1 MPVSQDSSFI
11 NDYSKVKEQVIMVI
25 EYLQQ
30 IKDSYFEQKHGLEK
44 QLNLLE
50 IQLKEN
56 IGMIKMLEETNDSC
70 YELFTPRNVNSKNKA
85 KINELME
92 EQKTI
97 NESIENLK
105 NSIKEYSSKIEQLDQ
120 ILEEENREIEI
131 VQEYLQ
137 QIKDSYFEQKHG
149 LEKQLNLLEIQLKE
163 NIGMIKMLEET
174 NDSCYELFTPR
185 NVNSK
190 NKAKINELM
199 EEQKTINESIEN
211 LKNSIKEYS
220 SKIEQLD
227 QIVEEENREIEIV
240 QEYTEA
246 MTQQNIVSDDE
257 KKSSEDNLLDGIK
270 NVLNRVELCS
280 RLIDIDPVRCR
291 LELSSVMKILTDLI
305 EEKDESDF

>member
-1 MPVSQDSSFI
+1 MPVENSSI
-11 NDYSKVKEQVIMVI
+11 IDDYSEVKEQVIMVI

-30 IKDSYFEQKHGLEK
+30 IKDSYFEQKHALEK

-56 IGMIKMLEETNDSC
+56 TGMIKMLEETNDSC

-92 EQKTI
+92 EQK
-97 NESIENLK
+97 S
-105 NSIKEYSSKIEQLDQ
+105 
-120 ILEEENREIEI
+120 
-131 VQEYLQ
+131 
-137 QIKDSYFEQKHG
+137 
-149 LEKQLNLLEIQLKE
+149 
-163 NIGMIKMLEET
+163 
-174 NDSCYELFTPR
+174 
-185 NVNSK
+185 
-190 NKAKINELM
+190 
-199 EEQKTINESIEN
+199 INESIEN

-240 QEYTEA
+240 QEYTET
-246 MTQQNIVSDDE
+246 MSQQNIVSEDE
-257 KKSSEDNLLDGIK
+257 SSEDNLLDGMK
-270 NVLNRVELCS
+270 NILNRVELCS

-291 LELSSVMKILTDLI
+291 LELGSVMKILTDLI